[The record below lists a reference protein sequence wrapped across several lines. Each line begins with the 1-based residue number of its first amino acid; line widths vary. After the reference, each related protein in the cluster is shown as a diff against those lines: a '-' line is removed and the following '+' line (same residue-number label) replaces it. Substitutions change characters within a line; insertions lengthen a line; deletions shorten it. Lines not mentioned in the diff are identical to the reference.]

1 MFKNCSNSG
10 TVYGKYVALFI
21 GNSTNASA
29 VDNIKIE
36 DCSLDGYLYGTEFAG
51 LFASINGSKGFEAA
65 NTKYADLV
73 PGAADHIRTLSVEG
87 ITAKADA
94 GGMITIASTSD
105 ATPVDDYT
113 YVLNVF
119 ASYSTGDGGSSII
132 TLDFPVENPE
142 EALDHKAGWILDS
155 VTAEEKYGIGLDEL
169 TWETVYINMLEQN
182 YAYYEAEGEAY
193 DGKTNAYYILDAEGL
208 AGKGKI
214 ESKGTFQIN
223 AYLND
228 GETNPLAGTI
238 KVDTSKVS
246 YPTASQ
252 VKTLKEAVEPV
263 KPVAGAAQPEQQ
275 PDSGAQNGA
284 QDSENAG
291 LPEENAGA
299 EGGMGEIGTPE
310 EGAEGGQGETGAP
323 EEGVEGGQGEAGT
336 PEEGAEGSQGEAGTP
351 EEGAEGGQGEAGAP
365 EEGAEGSQGETG
377 APQEGAE
384 GGTAAPGTPEPGA
397 EGGQGETG
405 TPEEGTVGGTEEPGT
420 PETGTEGSQGESKEG
435 VE

>member
-1 MFKNCSNSG
+1 MAF
-10 TVYGKYVALFI
+10 
-21 GNSTNASA
+21 
-29 VDNIKIE
+29 DNR
-36 DCSLDGYLYGTEFAG
+36 
-51 LFASINGSKGFEAA
+51 
-65 NTKYADLV
+65 LV
-73 PGAADHIRTLSVEG
+73 MTH
-87 ITAKADA
+87 
-94 GGMITIASTSD
+94 
-105 ATPVDDYT
+105 
-113 YVLNVF
+113 
-119 ASYSTGDGGSSII
+119 
-132 TLDFPVENPE
+132 
-142 EALDHKAGWILDS
+142 
-155 VTAEEKYGIGLDEL
+155 
-169 TWETVYINMLEQN
+169 
-182 YAYYEAEGEAY
+182 
-193 DGKTNAYYILDAEGL
+193 AYYILDAEGL

-275 PDSGAQNGA
+275 PDSGAPNGA

-336 PEEGAEGSQGEAGTP
+336 PEEGAEGSQGETGTP
-351 EEGAEGGQGEAGAP
+351 EEGAEGGT
-365 EEGAEGSQGETG
+365 EE
-377 APQEGAE
+377 
-384 GGTAAPGTPEPGA
+384 PGTPETGA